1 MIMKYRMT
9 DITNFVETCPCTTI
23 MEAARK
29 LEISQ
34 PALSESLKRLEKD
47 LGYVLFYRSR
57 LGIKLTSSGKIFLTK
72 AKTLVQSI
80 ENLEIVSDKEN
91 IFGGRSI
98 TIGCHPTVAQ
108 YTIPKTLSF
117 LKKHAPDY
125 KVELR
130 HDLSRHIQT
139 EIQRGN
145 IDIGI
150 IINAVEV
157 PDLIIQKLAI
167 DAFGVWATHDKE
179 APDTIVCNLN
189 LFQTQSILKKWK
201 NKPSKIISTDS
212 LELICKL
219 VDEKIGYGIIPER
232 AVALSGL
239 NLKNLKLLP
248 IFKDEICL
256 VYRPEFGKSP
266 FEKMAITALK
276 EAIVRF

>member
-1 MIMKYRMT
+1 
-9 DITNFVETCPCTTI
+9 

-179 APDTIVCNLN
+179 TPDTIVCNLN
-189 LFQTQSILKKWK
+189 LFQTKSILKKWK

-232 AVALSGL
+232 AVVLSGL
-239 NLKNLKLLP
+239 NLKGLKLLP
-248 IFKDEICL
+248 SFKDEICL

-276 EAIVRF
+276 EAIV